1 MKVDF
6 PQPESAATPMMMGF
20 SPSFKAMLRL
30 EEEAGARKLAG
41 MKAEGA
47 KPWTETAARAVMD
60 KKSFMIAN
68 YIFYCEPFRQRH
80 ESQYREADDVRVQD
94 FGKGTR
100 TRFAPVER
108 VHVCM

>member
-1 MKVDF
+1 
-6 PQPESAATPMMMGF
+6 MMMGF

-60 KKSFMIAN
+60 KKSFMIASYLRFIVSLFVGAN
-68 YIFYCEPFRQRH
+68 NRSRGCE
-80 ESQYREADDVRVQD
+80 DDV
-94 FGKGTR
+94 FKIS
-100 TRFAPVER
+100 EKE
-108 VHVCM
+108 HVRDLLL